1 MGEFQNKNSR
11 PRGRRNRDKSGDN
24 SKKSSRT
31 DRNAGDNRYGRGGR
45 KMSYEEIDEICDEL
59 KVDSIPFYN
68 AIEFKGKTVILNREK
83 LAEEIEEK
91 KEMKYEE
98 FVESDHQIKYNSE
111 EEIEEAIEKIRS
123 YYKEN
128 LIIFIKKNTRKRERS
143 VESKKNILTRNKNF

>member
-1 MGEFQNKNSR
+1 
-11 PRGRRNRDKSGDN
+11 
-24 SKKSSRT
+24 
-31 DRNAGDNRYGRGGR
+31 
-45 KMSYEEIDEICDEL
+45 MSYEEIDEICDEL

-91 KEMKYEE
+91 RGMTYEE
-98 FVESDHQIKYNSE
+98 FLESDHQIMNNSE

-128 LIIFIKKNTRKRERS
+128 LIIFIKKKRRGE
-143 VESKKNILTRNKNF
+143 